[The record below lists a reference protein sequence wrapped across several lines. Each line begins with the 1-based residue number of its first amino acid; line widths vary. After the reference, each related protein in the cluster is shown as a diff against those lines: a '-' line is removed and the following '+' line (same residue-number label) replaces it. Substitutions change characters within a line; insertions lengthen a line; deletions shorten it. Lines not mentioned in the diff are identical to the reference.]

1 MFGLGKKENKE
12 SGNISWSTEAEKALE
27 QALAQF
33 PGPKLMVLPIKGKL
47 RSSAESAAREAGHD
61 EVKPEDLMK
70 GLMDMLPADMKA
82 KIEERMKEGPEGLK
96 KLEEDLKNYKR

>member
-1 MFGLGKKENKE
+1 MFGLNKKESE
-12 SGNISWSTEAEKALE
+12 NITWSVEAEKALE
-27 QALAQF
+27 QALDQF

-47 RSSAESAAREAGHD
+47 ISAAETAAKEAGH
-61 EVKPEDLMK
+61 EQVKPEDLMK
-70 GLMDMLPADMKA
+70 GLMSMIPADMQA